1 MTIKDIS
8 NINYNLG
15 YLEGL
20 IDGSGLPDDAKSS
33 AFDVIQSIVCTIE
46 KERKAVKDGET

>member
-1 MTIKDIS
+1 MIIKDIS

-20 IDGSGLPDDAKSS
+20 IDGSELPDDVKSS
-33 AFDVIQSIVCTIE
+33 VFDVIQSIVCTIE
-46 KERKAVKDGET
+46 KERKVGKDGEA